1 MLTLPICL
9 VGGVRGIQ
17 KVRALDLSAASFPN
31 RDSADGIV
39 LPIDINKG
47 GKIPELIR
55 SKRAVSGFVG
65 VDFHEGK
72 WRARVRIGVG
82 IRGQPNRLVIGRY
95 STAGD
100 AAIAY
105 AMYVNSAVG
114 RQLALNGGR
123 EH

>member
-1 MLTLPICL
+1 MGYIISNHARPWL
-9 VGGVRGIQ
+9 VPGYISTSVL
-17 KVRALDLSAASFPN
+17 VSDTASF
-31 RDSADGIV
+31 AQ
-39 LPIDINKG
+39 G

-55 SKRAVSGFVG
+55 SKRAASGFVG

-95 STAGD
+95 PTAGE

-105 AMYVNSAVG
+105 A
-114 RQLALNGGR
+114 R
-123 EH
+123 